1 MNYKVLYRKY
11 RPKTFDEIV
20 GQNNIINLLKDSI
33 INNKISHAYIFSGPR
48 GTCKTSTAKIFA
60 KAINCLNNTDGNPC
74 LNCEI
79 CSNFNL
85 NNDIYEI
92 ICKKLEC
99 KKVRFVVDAT
109 KEFEER
115 DKFYKIGGK
124 LKYFI

>member
-20 GQNNIINLLKDSI
+20 GQNNIITLLKDSI

-48 GTCKTSTAKIFA
+48 GTGKTSTAKIFA
-60 KAINCLNNTDGNPC
+60 KAINCLDNTNGNPC

-92 ICKKLEC
+92 
-99 KKVRFVVDAT
+99 DA
-109 KEFEER
+109 
-115 DKFYKIGGK
+115 KI
-124 LKYFI
+124 KYWGRSN